1 MMHENW
7 FIHYWRPAAAWVY
20 LIICIFDFMIMP
32 VWHLRSQGSLN
43 NIYEISMR
51 LRPEDQLQAIVQLAK
66 RTSWE
71 PITVSD
77 GSMFHLSF
85 GAILGVAAW
94 TRGRVEAMNK
104 NGSNNMDDPNSVA
117 PTRPPQG

>member
-1 MMHENW
+1 MHESW

-104 NGSNNMDDPNSVA
+104 NGSNNVDDPNSVP